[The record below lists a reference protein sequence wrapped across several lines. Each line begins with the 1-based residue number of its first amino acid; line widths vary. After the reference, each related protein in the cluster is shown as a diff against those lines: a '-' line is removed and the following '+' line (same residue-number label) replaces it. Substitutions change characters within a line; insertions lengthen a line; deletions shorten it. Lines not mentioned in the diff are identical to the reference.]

1 MNNAIQ
7 NGSKWYYFR
16 ALSFNPA
23 ATNADIPKSTTVI
36 PSGFIIQKR
45 SAIFISDTT
54 VTGHGER
61 AMDIGNQIRKRRTEL
76 HMTQEELAEKLSVV
90 RTAVSNWEVSI
101 RDSSDKEVFSI
112 SLPQ

>member
-1 MNNAIQ
+1 
-7 NGSKWYYFR
+7 
-16 ALSFNPA
+16 
-23 ATNADIPKSTTVI
+23 
-36 PSGFIIQKR
+36 
-45 SAIFISDTT
+45 
-54 VTGHGER
+54 
-61 AMDIGNQIRKRRTEL
+61 MDIGNQIRKRRTEL